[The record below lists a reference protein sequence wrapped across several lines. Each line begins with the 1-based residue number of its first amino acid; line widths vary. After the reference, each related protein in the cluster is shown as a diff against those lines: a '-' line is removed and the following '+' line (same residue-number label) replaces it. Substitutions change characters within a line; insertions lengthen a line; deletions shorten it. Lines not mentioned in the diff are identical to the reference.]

1 MLREKTKSILK
12 RHGIR
17 LSKRSG
23 QSQLIDEKV
32 LSRIVEFGSVSKDDV
47 VLEIGP
53 GIGNLTSFLVERAGK
68 VIAVEADER
77 LTRILNERLGERS
90 NLKIINEDILEFS
103 LPEFDKVIANI
114 PYSISSP
121 LTFKLLEGGFDLGV
135 LMYQKEFAQRLIAS
149 SGSSDYSRLSVNVAY
164 YAETELLEEVPPDSF
179 LPQPEVWSAIVRL
192 KVRAPL
198 FEVRSKDLFFRTVL
212 ATFQHRR
219 QKIRNGLINSF
230 EVVFPD
236 VEFSSDKKRSFID
249 EAVPNEFSDLR
260 PESISP
266 EEFGKI
272 SDSLDKKFQEFME

>member
-121 LTFKLLEGGFDLGV
+121 LTFKLLEGDFDLGV